1 MATFDLPLTVDRER
15 PEPLG
20 VQLADQLRAALRD
33 GRLVAGER
41 LPSGRALAAAL
52 GVSRTV
58 VTEAYGQLY
67 AEGWLEGRHGS
78 GTYVTEVVAAPRPVW
93 EGPGP
98 HEPVAPDGMVDLRP
112 GAPWVAGLD
121 GPAWRRAWR
130 MAASA

>member
-1 MATFDLPLTVDRER
+1 MFDLPLTVDRES

-20 VQLADQLRAALRD
+20 AQLAGRLRAALRD
-33 GRLVAGER
+33 GLLVAGER

-78 GTYVTEVVAAPRPVW
+78 GTYVTEIVPVPRPVW
-93 EGPGP
+93 EGPEP
-98 HEPVAPDGMVDLRP
+98 HEPVAPDGVIDLRP
-112 GAPWVAGLD
+112 GASWTGGLND
-121 GPAWRRAWR
+121 PAWRRAWR
-130 MAASA
+130 